1 MRFLRNKFSTRL
13 GSKDLGLLVIRV
25 VFGISML
32 LGHGL
37 TKWGKLWSGQ
47 HMHFEAPLGLEPA
60 LTLGIAVLAEVGG
73 SILVILG
80 LLTRLAL
87 IPLILTMSVAL
98 FVVHDGDAFSTME
111 KALLYGATFLGL
123 WFTGPGKLSLDYL
136 FYRTQI

>member
-1 MRFLRNKFSTRL
+1 MS
-13 GSKDLGLLVIRV
+13 SKDLGLFLIRV
-25 VFGISML
+25 VFGVSML

-37 TKWGKLWSGQ
+37 AKWGKLWTGQ
-47 HMHFEAPLGLEPA
+47 HSQFETPFGLEPA

-87 IPLILTMSVAL
+87 IPLIITMSVAL
-98 FVVHDGDAFSTME
+98 FVVHDGDAFTTME

-136 FYRTQI
+136 FHRTQI